1 MRVAAPFAGSLSG
14 LPVQRGAQ
22 VKVGDPLFV
31 LEQENEKAARVEAG
45 ERLRR
50 AEAQLENLRKGKRPD
65 ELAAIASQQ
74 DQAAAALNLSGRNL
88 KRQEKLLAAGAIT
101 HERLDEARSAYD
113 RDRARVAELAAQA
126 RSARL
131 GGRSDEIAAA
141 VAEVEAGRAVLAQAQ
156 WKLAQKSV
164 TSPVTGRIDDTLYT
178 LGEWVAAGNPVV
190 SILPPQNIKVR
201 FFVSETL
208 LASVREGQ
216 AVAISCDGCGTEISA
231 KISFISRQAEYTPP
245 VIYSK
250 ESRAKL
256 VYLVEAVPAAADAI
270 KIHPGQP
277 LDVRLK

>member
-14 LPVQRGAQ
+14 LPVQRSAQ